1 MGMRR
6 QCMLTGVW
14 SQSTSIQCAVKGV
27 ACSPSRTAISHRPHQ
42 HTQPPHM
49 TRPAEKRLHVLMQ
62 KVHTIRNDK
71 NKKRKEAHVESL
83 RLQAKRMAKK
93 EETLN
98 EVRVDL
104 SVPSLFPLLCR
115 W

>member
-1 MGMRR
+1 
-6 QCMLTGVW
+6 
-14 SQSTSIQCAVKGV
+14 
-27 ACSPSRTAISHRPHQ
+27 
-42 HTQPPHM
+42 
-49 TRPAEKRLHVLMQ
+49 LHVLMQ

-104 SVPSLFPLLCR
+104 SVPLLLCPWCR
-115 W
+115 WCSLQLAVNLWLVYKVIGLAGAER